1 MSEVP
6 QWVQRGLIHAG
17 MIDPKISRQSPG
29 EITIEDASGRIVLF
43 TGTSLR
49 EITPM
54 AAA

>member
-1 MSEVP
+1 MSEFP

-17 MIDPKISRQSPG
+17 MIDPQISHQTPG
-29 EITIEDASGRIVLF
+29 EITIEDATGRLVLF

>member
-1 MSEVP
+1 MSEFP
-6 QWVQRGLIHAG
+6 QWVQRGLAHAG
-17 MIDPKISRQSPG
+17 LIDPRISRQAPG
-29 EITIEDASGRIVLF
+29 EITIEDATGRVVLF

>member
-1 MSEVP
+1 MSEFP

-17 MIDPKISRQSPG
+17 MIDPKIIRESRG
-29 EITIEDASGRIVLF
+29 ETTIEDSTGRIVLF

>member
-1 MSEVP
+1 MSEFP
-6 QWVQRGLIHAG
+6 QWVRSGLAHAG
-17 MIDPKISRQSPG
+17 MIDPKIVHQAPG
-29 EITIEDASGRIVLF
+29 EVTIEDATGRLVLF

>member
-1 MSEVP
+1 MSEFP

-17 MIDPKISRQSPG
+17 LIDPRIIRQSPD
-29 EITIEDASGRIVLF
+29 EITIEDATGRIVVF
-43 TGTSLR
+43 TGSSLR

>member
-1 MSEVP
+1 MSEFP
-6 QWVQRGLIHAG
+6 QWVKRGLSHAG
-17 MIDPKISRQSPG
+17 MIDPLISSQAPG
-29 EITIEDASGRIVLF
+29 EITIEDASGRVVLF